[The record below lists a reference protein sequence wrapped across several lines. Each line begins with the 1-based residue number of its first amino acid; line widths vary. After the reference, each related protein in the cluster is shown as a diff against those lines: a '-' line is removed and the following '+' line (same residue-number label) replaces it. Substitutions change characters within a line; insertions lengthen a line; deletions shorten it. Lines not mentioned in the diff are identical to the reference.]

1 MSGARVISVNR
12 GQEADLLI
20 GRRPGRSAI
29 DKRPVAGP
37 VAVGSLGL
45 DGDEC
50 ADKEFHGGVEQA
62 LYAYAREDL
71 DWWTDQLGRELRNGS
86 FGENLT
92 TAGISVT
99 TALIGEIWQVGTA
112 VVQVTSPRVPCVTF
126 KSWLDEP
133 HWVKRFA
140 NAGRTGAYLRVLSEG
155 SVRAGDELRVL
166 SRPDQKVTVGES
178 LRAYYGDQQMMSRL
192 LAVEGRS
199 LKLDAPMVDNP
210 VPDDPVVDDTVLD
223 DPVLDDPVLAE
234 TVLAETVLHEAGADG
249 LSRA

>member
-1 MSGARVISVNR
+1 MCSTGRRASASVEAMSGARVISVNR
-12 GQEADLLI
+12 GKEADLLI
-20 GRRPGRSAI
+20 GRQPGRSAI

-50 ADKEFHGGVEQA
+50 ADRVNHGGYEQA

-71 DWWTDQLGRELRNGS
+71 DWWTEQLGRELRNGG

-92 TAGISVT
+92 TAGVSIT

-126 KSWLDEP
+126 RSWLDEP

-140 NAGRTGAYLRVLSEG
+140 NAGRPGAYLRVLSEG
-155 SVRAGDELRVL
+155 SVQAGDELSVL
-166 SRPDQKVTVGES
+166 SRPDQRVTVAES
-178 LRAYYGDQQMMSRL
+178 LLAYYGDRQIMSRL
-192 LAVEGRS
+192 LTVEGRS
-199 LKLDAPMVDNP
+199 SKLDEPVLDEPVLDEP
-210 VPDDPVVDDTVLD
+210 VPDDPALDETVLD
-223 DPVLDDPVLAE
+223 L
-234 TVLAETVLHEAGADG
+234 TRADG